1 MQFIQVHVVGDEE
14 VGKSSLI
21 RRYTKDS
28 FDYNHPTSDEND
40 GYDHPNASKELVI
53 DGHPVKLNIFE
64 TECKQNLEH
73 RRLRSYK
80 QADVF
85 LICFSVTR

>member
-21 RRYTKDS
+21 RRYTEDL
-28 FDYNHPTSDEND
+28 FDCNQPKSDEND
-40 GYDHPNASKELVI
+40 DHTNASKELVI

-73 RRLRSYK
+73 KRLRSYK

>member
-28 FDYNHPTSDEND
+28 FDYNHPTSNENN
-40 GYDHPNASKELVI
+40 DHPNASKELMI

-64 TECKQNLEH
+64 TECK
-73 RRLRSYK
+73 
-80 QADVF
+80 
-85 LICFSVTR
+85 

>member
-21 RRYTKDS
+21 RRYTEDL
-28 FDYNHPTSDEND
+28 FDYNHSKSDEND
-40 GYDHPNASKELVI
+40 DHSNASKELVI

>member
-21 RRYTKDS
+21 RRYTEDV
-28 FDYNHPTSDEND
+28 FDYNHPKSDEND
-40 GYDHPNASKELVI
+40 DNTNASKELMI
-53 DGHPVKLNIFE
+53 DGHPIKLNIFE